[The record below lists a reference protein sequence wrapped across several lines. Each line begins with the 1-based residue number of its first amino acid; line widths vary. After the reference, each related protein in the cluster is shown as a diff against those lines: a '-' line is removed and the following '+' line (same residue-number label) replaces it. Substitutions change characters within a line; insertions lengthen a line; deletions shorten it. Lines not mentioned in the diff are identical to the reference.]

1 MCTHGWVECTL
12 IHILCYK
19 AQWWGQAGEVDHI
32 AGLTL
37 WADPTLSYTQVSFF
51 FLLHRKKTHTPFESY
66 RKVIRS
72 VISLTPPI
80 VAIKRHLIMLLNLF
94 QKWGGGL
101 RLSKRISRAVVRLVR
116 CYLLLQPRETV
127 TPITWESHRKQ
138 TEMDLTARPRSQ
150 MNPGQN
156 CVFFKAFPSTHLG
169 RAYCRAA
176 TGHTH
181 SSKTAEVC
189 PQWGY

>member
-1 MCTHGWVECTL
+1 MYTWLSRVHLNSHSVLQGSVMGSGWGSRSHRWSDTVSWSDSLVHTGFL
-12 IHILCYK
+12 FLS
-19 AQWWGQAGEVDHI
+19 
-32 AGLTL
+32 
-37 WADPTLSYTQVSFF
+37 PTQ
-51 FLLHRKKTHTPFESY
+51 KKPHTSFESY

-72 VISLTPPI
+72 IISLTSPI

-94 QKWGGGL
+94 QKWGSGF
-101 RLSKRISRAVVRLVR
+101 RLSKRSSRAVVRLVW
-116 CYLLLQPRETV
+116 CYLPLQPRETV

-138 TEMDLTARPRSQ
+138 MEMDLTALPRSQ